1 MLIEFIGKEEQITL
15 LKHLLKNKKMKPFNL
30 EEALAGKPVITRD
43 GKKVT
48 HIRYFP
54 ELEGK
59 SEPVSGVVDNE
70 SIETFSS
77 DGKYVPS
84 STTPFDYDLFMD
96 VEKVSGYVNVYQSST
111 LEKVIYLGS
120 GFYKT
125 YQEARSNGKGTDYI
139 KTIPIEFEL

>member
-1 MLIEFIGKEEQITL
+1 
-15 LKHLLKNKKMKPFNL
+15 MKPFNL
-30 EEALAGKPVITRD
+30 EEALSGKPVITRD

-70 SIETFSS
+70 SIETFES
-77 DGKYVPS
+77 DGKYLKGHS
-84 STTPFDYDLFMD
+84 GSMFDYDLFMD

-111 LEKVIYLGS
+111 VEKVIYFGS

-125 YQEARSNGKGTDYI
+125 HQEARANGKGTDYI